1 MQTIYIDSSEPLKRY
16 FTPRSKYLIQ
26 YRERT
31 VEP

>member
-1 MQTIYIDSSEPLKRY
+1 MHTYYIDSSEPLIRY
-16 FTPRSKYLIQ
+16 FTPRNRYLIQ